1 MNTPLPPNA
10 QDAQIFN
17 DRQRRQLGQ
26 VYSLILSWRREA
38 KQNDPAHAVANKKPK
53 KGSEM
58 AKISNQTE

>member
-26 VYSLILSWRREA
+26 VYSLILSWRKEA
-38 KQNDPAHAVANKKPK
+38 RQKDSAKAIVKEKPNM
-53 KGSEM
+53 GSVV

>member
-1 MNTPLPPNA
+1 MNTPLPPDV

-26 VYSLILSWRREA
+26 VYSLILSWRKEA
-38 KQNDPAHAVANKKPK
+38 KQREPAKAVANEKPK
-53 KGSEM
+53 KGSVV